1 MTAGHSSFT
10 ALGSHVRNFPWG
22 AKFLDSSEVPGT
34 GLAPTFEA
42 NSVGG
47 TFPIF
52 SMKLTVTVRWP
63 PRFDLA
69 PAGRQTQ
76 HQIMYPRIVPANS
89 ADELA
94 VRLAF
99 AFVHVRVVCV
109 YRVADVWVAHD
120 TERTSG
126 F

>member
-1 MTAGHSSFT
+1 M
-10 ALGSHVRNFPWG
+10 
-22 AKFLDSSEVPGT
+22 
-34 GLAPTFEA
+34 
-42 NSVGG
+42 GG

-69 PAGRQTQ
+69 PASRQTQ
-76 HQIMYPRIVPANS
+76 HQIMYPRIVPGNS

-99 AFVHVRVVCV
+99 AFVHVRVAYV
-109 YRVADVWVAHD
+109 YRVADVCVAHD

-126 F
+126 FWNKSLLNHVGKKDSSTSPWLQIVSTSACAAVLGVA

>member
-34 GLAPTFEA
+34 GLAPTFAE

-52 SMKLTVTVRWP
+52 SMKLTVTGRWP
-63 PRFDLA
+63 QRFDLA
-69 PAGRQTQ
+69 PAGWQTQ
-76 HQIMYPRIVPANS
+76 HQIMYPRIVPVNS
-89 ADELA
+89 ADGMA
-94 VRLAF
+94 VSLPF
-99 AFVHVRVVCV
+99 AFVP
-109 YRVADVWVAHD
+109 VWV
-120 TERTSG
+120 
-126 F
+126 